1 MDSHTLIQA
10 LIYLGSAALIVPIA
24 VRLGLGSVLGYL
36 IAGCI
41 IGPWGLRLVTDA
53 ESILHFAEIG
63 VVLMLFIIGLELDP
77 QRLWKLRAA
86 VFGGGALQMVICGGL
101 LGLFCMLLGLRWQVA
116 ELIGMTLAL
125 SSTAI
130 AMQAMNERN
139 LMMTQMGRSAFA
151 VLLFQDIAAIPL
163 VAMIPLLAASSA
175 STTMGA
181 FALSALKVAGAL
193 VLVVLLALAVG
204 GALLFAHNEISGN
217 GRPGTE
223 VTVSIPQG
231 SGVSVIAQKL
241 KDAGVIRSAY
251 LFRWYVGQKGAAS
264 KLQYGDFTLQ
274 KSACS
279 YDAIIA
285 VLSTY
290 AKAETVRVTVPE
302 GTTAIAIAQKME
314 AAGLCSAE
322 DFLKE
327 ANEGDFSE
335 YTFWQYVPDDAD
347 APDRF
352 MKCEGYLFPETYEF
366 LKDDTVHNYVA
377 TFYAQFDAQITDEMY
392 AELKKQDMTLPQLI
406 TLASFVQEEAGNSQ
420 DSNVAQVFRNRLA
433 ADSPYPRLQSNTSSY
448 IQSDS
453 DNNYLWNW
461 VAPYYGGWD
470 HIPENIVAAYDT
482 YSCKGLP
489 AGPISNPGIA
499 AIRAALAPQPNEEA
513 KDAYFFVTDLKGS
526 YYYART
532 LSEHNANCQK
542 AAQVNKTVN
551 TEK

>member
-1 MDSHTLIQA
+1 MAQKHSH
-10 LIYLGSAALIVPIA
+10 AA
-24 VRLGLGSVLGYL
+24 R
-36 IAGCI
+36 
-41 IGPWGLRLVTDA
+41 
-53 ESILHFAEIG
+53 
-63 VVLMLFIIGLELDP
+63 
-77 QRLWKLRAA
+77 KK
-86 VFGGGALQMVICGGL
+86 GGAWKIL
-101 LGLFCMLLGLRWQVA
+101 
-116 ELIGMTLAL
+116 
-125 SSTAI
+125 
-130 AMQAMNERN
+130 
-139 LMMTQMGRSAFA
+139 
-151 VLLFQDIAAIPL
+151 
-163 VAMIPLLAASSA
+163 
-175 STTMGA
+175 
-181 FALSALKVAGAL
+181 L
-193 VLVVLLALAVG
+193 VLVVLLVLVAGA
-204 GALLFAHNEISGN
+204 ALLFARSEIN
-217 GRPGTE
+217 GRTTDAEP
-223 VTVSIPQG
+223 VTVSIQQG
-231 SGVSVIAQKL
+231 SGVSAIAQKL

-251 LFRWYVGQKGAAS
+251 LFRWYVGQKGTAA
-264 KLQYGDFTLQ
+264 KLQYGDFALTPGTG
-274 KSACS
+274 
-279 YDAIIA
+279 YDDLIA
-285 VLSTY
+285 ALSTY
-290 AKAETVRVTVPE
+290 AKAETVRVTIPE

-392 AELKKQDMTLPQLI
+392 AELKKQDMTLPELI

-433 ADSPYPRLQSNTSSY
+433 EGSPYPRLQSNTSSY
-448 IQSDS
+448 IQSDA

-470 HIPENIVAAYDT
+470 NIPENIVAAYDT

-489 AGPISNPGIA
+489 AGPISNPGLA
-499 AIRAALAPQPNEEA
+499 AIQAALDPQPDEDA
-513 KDAYFFVTDLKGS
+513 KDAYFFVTDLKGN

-542 AAQVNKTVN
+542 AAEVNKSV
-551 TEK
+551 KG

>member
-1 MDSHTLIQA
+1 M
-10 LIYLGSAALIVPIA
+10 
-24 VRLGLGSVLGYL
+24 
-36 IAGCI
+36 
-41 IGPWGLRLVTDA
+41 A
-53 ESILHFAEIG
+53 EKHQKKKKG
-63 VVLMLFIIGLELDP
+63 
-77 QRLWKLRAA
+77 
-86 VFGGGALQMVICGGL
+86 
-101 LGLFCMLLGLRWQVA
+101 
-116 ELIGMTLAL
+116 
-125 SSTAI
+125 
-130 AMQAMNERN
+130 
-139 LMMTQMGRSAFA
+139 
-151 VLLFQDIAAIPL
+151 
-163 VAMIPLLAASSA
+163 
-175 STTMGA
+175 
-181 FALSALKVAGAL
+181 SALKIL
-193 VLVVLLALAVG
+193 LVVLLLLVLTVG
-204 GALLFAHNEISGN
+204 AAGVFAYNEINGN
-217 GRPGTE
+217 GGKPGAE

-231 SGVSVIAQKL
+231 SGVAAIAKEL
-241 KDAGVIRSAY
+241 KEAGVIRSAY

-290 AKAETVRVTVPE
+290 AKAETVRVTIPE

-327 ANEGDFSE
+327 ANEGDFSA
-335 YTFWQYVPDDAD
+335 YNFWQYVPEDKD

-470 HIPENIVAAYDT
+470 NIPGNIVAAYDT

-489 AGPISNPGIA
+489 AGPISNHGLA
-499 AIRAALAPQPNEEA
+499 AIKAALTPEPDEA
-513 KDAYFFVTDLKGS
+513 AKNAYFFVTDLKGS
-526 YYYART
+526 YYYAHT
-532 LSEHNANCQK
+532 LSEHNANCQT
-542 AAQVNKTVN
+542 AADVNKTVG
-551 TEK
+551 

>member
-1 MDSHTLIQA
+1 MAQKSSQA
-10 LIYLGSAALIVPIA
+10 ARKKGGV
-24 VRLGLGSVLGYL
+24 
-36 IAGCI
+36 
-41 IGPWGLRLVTDA
+41 WK
-53 ESILHFAEIG
+53 IL
-63 VVLMLFIIGLELDP
+63 
-77 QRLWKLRAA
+77 
-86 VFGGGALQMVICGGL
+86 
-101 LGLFCMLLGLRWQVA
+101 
-116 ELIGMTLAL
+116 
-125 SSTAI
+125 
-130 AMQAMNERN
+130 
-139 LMMTQMGRSAFA
+139 
-151 VLLFQDIAAIPL
+151 
-163 VAMIPLLAASSA
+163 
-175 STTMGA
+175 
-181 FALSALKVAGAL
+181 L

-204 GALLFAHNEISGN
+204 GALLFARNEISGN
-217 GRPGTE
+217 GRPGAE

-231 SGVSVIAQKL
+231 SGVSTIAQKL

-285 VLSTY
+285 ALSTY
-290 AKAETVRVTVPE
+290 AKAETVRVTIPE

-327 ANEGDFSE
+327 ANEGDFSK
-335 YTFWQYVPDDAD
+335 YTFWQYVPDD

-352 MKCEGYLFPETYEF
+352 MKCEGYLFPDTYEF

-377 TFYAQFDAQITDEMY
+377 TFYAQFDAQLTEEMY
-392 AELKKQDMTLPQLI
+392 AELEKQAMTLPELI

-433 ADSPYPRLQSNTSSY
+433 DGSPYPRLQSNTSSH
-448 IQSDS
+448 IQSDD

-470 HIPENIVAAYDT
+470 KIPENIVAAYDT
-482 YSCKGLP
+482 YSCAGLP
-489 AGPISNPGIA
+489 AGPISNPGLA
-499 AIRAALAPQPNEEA
+499 AIKAALTPEPDEA
-513 KDAYFFVTDLKGS
+513 AKNAYFFVTDLKGS
-526 YYYART
+526 YYYAHT
-532 LSEHNANCQK
+532 LSEHNANCK
-542 AAQVNKTVN
+542 TAAAVNKSMN

>member
-1 MDSHTLIQA
+1 MAQKHSH
-10 LIYLGSAALIVPIA
+10 AA
-24 VRLGLGSVLGYL
+24 R
-36 IAGCI
+36 
-41 IGPWGLRLVTDA
+41 
-53 ESILHFAEIG
+53 
-63 VVLMLFIIGLELDP
+63 
-77 QRLWKLRAA
+77 KK
-86 VFGGGALQMVICGGL
+86 GGAWKI
-101 LGLFCMLLGLRWQVA
+101 
-116 ELIGMTLAL
+116 
-125 SSTAI
+125 
-130 AMQAMNERN
+130 
-139 LMMTQMGRSAFA
+139 
-151 VLLFQDIAAIPL
+151 
-163 VAMIPLLAASSA
+163 LLA
-175 STTMGA
+175 
-181 FALSALKVAGAL
+181 
-193 VLVVLLALAVG
+193 VVLLLVLAT
-204 GALLFAHNEISGN
+204 GAAGVFAYNEIHGN
-217 GRPGTE
+217 GKPGTE

-231 SGVSVIAQKL
+231 SGVASIANRL
-241 KDAGVIRSAY
+241 KEAGVIRSTY
-251 LFRWYVGQKGAAS
+251 LFRWYVGQKGVAG

-274 KSACS
+274 TGANA

-285 VLSTY
+285 VLSQY
-290 AKAETVRVTVPE
+290 AKAETVRVTIPE

-392 AELKKQDMTLPQLI
+392 AELKKQEMTLPELI

-433 ADSPYPRLQSNTSSY
+433 EGSPYPRLQSNTSSY
-448 IQSDS
+448 IQSDA

-470 HIPENIVAAYDT
+470 NIPENIVAAYDT

-489 AGPISNPGIA
+489 AGPISNPGLA
-499 AIRAALAPQPNEEA
+499 AIQAALDPQPDEDA
-513 KDAYFFVTDLKGS
+513 KDAYFFVTDLKGN

-542 AAQVNKTVN
+542 AAEVNKSV
-551 TEK
+551 KG

>member
-1 MDSHTLIQA
+1 MAQKHSH
-10 LIYLGSAALIVPIA
+10 AA
-24 VRLGLGSVLGYL
+24 R
-36 IAGCI
+36 
-41 IGPWGLRLVTDA
+41 
-53 ESILHFAEIG
+53 
-63 VVLMLFIIGLELDP
+63 
-77 QRLWKLRAA
+77 KK
-86 VFGGGALQMVICGGL
+86 GGAWKIL
-101 LGLFCMLLGLRWQVA
+101 
-116 ELIGMTLAL
+116 
-125 SSTAI
+125 
-130 AMQAMNERN
+130 
-139 LMMTQMGRSAFA
+139 
-151 VLLFQDIAAIPL
+151 
-163 VAMIPLLAASSA
+163 
-175 STTMGA
+175 
-181 FALSALKVAGAL
+181 L
-193 VLVVLLALAVG
+193 VLVVLLVLAAG
-204 GALLFAHNEISGN
+204 AALLFARSEIN
-217 GRPGTE
+217 GRTTDAEP
-223 VTVSIPQG
+223 VTVSIQQG
-231 SGVSVIAQKL
+231 SGVSAIAQKL

-251 LFRWYVGQKGAAS
+251 LFRWYVGQKGTAA
-264 KLQYGDFTLQ
+264 KLQYGDFALTPGTG
-274 KSACS
+274 
-279 YDAIIA
+279 YDDLIA
-285 VLSTY
+285 ALSTY
-290 AKAETVRVTVPE
+290 AKAETVRVTIPE

-433 ADSPYPRLQSNTSSY
+433 EGSPYPRLQSNTSSY
-448 IQSDS
+448 IQSDA

-470 HIPENIVAAYDT
+470 NIPENIVAAYDT

-489 AGPISNPGIA
+489 AGPISNPGLA
-499 AIRAALAPQPNEEA
+499 AIQAALDPQPDEDA
-513 KDAYFFVTDLKGS
+513 KDAYFFVTDLKGN

-542 AAQVNKTVN
+542 AAEVNKSV
-551 TEK
+551 KG

>member
-1 MDSHTLIQA
+1 MAQKSSQA
-10 LIYLGSAALIVPIA
+10 ARKKGGV
-24 VRLGLGSVLGYL
+24 
-36 IAGCI
+36 
-41 IGPWGLRLVTDA
+41 WK
-53 ESILHFAEIG
+53 IL
-63 VVLMLFIIGLELDP
+63 
-77 QRLWKLRAA
+77 
-86 VFGGGALQMVICGGL
+86 
-101 LGLFCMLLGLRWQVA
+101 
-116 ELIGMTLAL
+116 
-125 SSTAI
+125 
-130 AMQAMNERN
+130 
-139 LMMTQMGRSAFA
+139 
-151 VLLFQDIAAIPL
+151 
-163 VAMIPLLAASSA
+163 
-175 STTMGA
+175 
-181 FALSALKVAGAL
+181 L

-290 AKAETVRVTVPE
+290 AKAETVRVTIPE

-327 ANEGDFSE
+327 ANEGDFSK
-335 YTFWQYVPDDAD
+335 YTFWQYVPDD

-352 MKCEGYLFPETYEF
+352 MKCEGYLFPDTYEF

-377 TFYAQFDAQITDEMY
+377 TFYAQFDAQLTEEMY
-392 AELKKQDMTLPQLI
+392 AELEKQAMTLPELI

-433 ADSPYPRLQSNTSSY
+433 DGSPYPRLQSNTSSH
-448 IQSDS
+448 IQSDD

-470 HIPENIVAAYDT
+470 KIPENIVAAYDT
-482 YSCKGLP
+482 YSCTGLP
-489 AGPISNPGIA
+489 AGPISNPGLA
-499 AIRAALAPQPNEEA
+499 AIKAALTPEPDEA
-513 KDAYFFVTDLKGS
+513 AKNAYFFVTDLKGS
-526 YYYART
+526 YYYAHT
-532 LSEHNANCQK
+532 LSEHNANCK
-542 AAQVNKTVN
+542 TAAAVNKSMN

>member
-1 MDSHTLIQA
+1 MAQKHSH
-10 LIYLGSAALIVPIA
+10 AA
-24 VRLGLGSVLGYL
+24 R
-36 IAGCI
+36 
-41 IGPWGLRLVTDA
+41 
-53 ESILHFAEIG
+53 
-63 VVLMLFIIGLELDP
+63 
-77 QRLWKLRAA
+77 KK
-86 VFGGGALQMVICGGL
+86 GGAWKIL
-101 LGLFCMLLGLRWQVA
+101 
-116 ELIGMTLAL
+116 
-125 SSTAI
+125 
-130 AMQAMNERN
+130 
-139 LMMTQMGRSAFA
+139 
-151 VLLFQDIAAIPL
+151 
-163 VAMIPLLAASSA
+163 
-175 STTMGA
+175 
-181 FALSALKVAGAL
+181 L
-193 VLVVLLALAVG
+193 VLVVLLVLAAG
-204 GALLFAHNEISGN
+204 AALLFARSEIN
-217 GRPGTE
+217 GRTTDAEP
-223 VTVSIPQG
+223 VTVSIQQG
-231 SGVSVIAQKL
+231 SGVSTIAQKL

-251 LFRWYVGQKGAAS
+251 LFRWYVGQKGTAA
-264 KLQYGDFTLQ
+264 KLQYGDFALTPGTG
-274 KSACS
+274 
-279 YDAIIA
+279 YDDLITA
-285 VLSTY
+285 LSTY
-290 AKAETVRVTVPE
+290 AKAETVRVTIPE

-392 AELKKQDMTLPQLI
+392 AELKKQEMTLPELI

-433 ADSPYPRLQSNTSSY
+433 EGSPYPRLQSNTSSY
-448 IQSDS
+448 IQSDA

-470 HIPENIVAAYDT
+470 KIPENIVAAYDT

-532 LSEHNANCQK
+532 LSEHSANCQK

>member
-1 MDSHTLIQA
+1 MAHKERHTA
-10 LIYLGSAALIVPIA
+10 P
-24 VRLGLGSVLGYL
+24 
-36 IAGCI
+36 
-41 IGPWGLRLVTDA
+41 
-53 ESILHFAEIG
+53 
-63 VVLMLFIIGLELDP
+63 
-77 QRLWKLRAA
+77 KKK
-86 VFGGGALQMVICGGL
+86 GGAVKI
-101 LGLFCMLLGLRWQVA
+101 
-116 ELIGMTLAL
+116 
-125 SSTAI
+125 
-130 AMQAMNERN
+130 
-139 LMMTQMGRSAFA
+139 
-151 VLLFQDIAAIPL
+151 
-163 VAMIPLLAASSA
+163 LLA
-175 STTMGA
+175 
-181 FALSALKVAGAL
+181 
-193 VLVVLLALAVG
+193 VVLLLVLAA
-204 GALLFAHNEISGN
+204 GAAGVFAYNEIHGN
-217 GRPGTE
+217 GKPGTE

-231 SGVSVIAQKL
+231 SGVAAIAQEL

-251 LFRWYVGQKGAAS
+251 LFRWYVGHKGAAA
-264 KLQYGDFTLQ
+264 KLQYGDFALTPGTG
-274 KSACS
+274 
-279 YDAIIA
+279 YDDLITA
-285 VLSTY
+285 LSTY
-290 AKAETVRVTVPE
+290 AKAETVRVTIPE

-392 AELKKQDMTLPQLI
+392 AELKKQDMTLPELI

-433 ADSPYPRLQSNTSSY
+433 EGSPYPRLQSNTSSY
-448 IQSDS
+448 IQSDA

-470 HIPENIVAAYDT
+470 NIPENIVAAYDT

-489 AGPISNPGIA
+489 AGPISNPGLA
-499 AIRAALAPQPNEEA
+499 AIQAALDPQPDEDA
-513 KDAYFFVTDLKGS
+513 KDAYFFVTDLKGN

-542 AAQVNKTVN
+542 AAEVNKSV
-551 TEK
+551 KG

>member
-1 MDSHTLIQA
+1 MAQKHSH
-10 LIYLGSAALIVPIA
+10 AA
-24 VRLGLGSVLGYL
+24 R
-36 IAGCI
+36 
-41 IGPWGLRLVTDA
+41 
-53 ESILHFAEIG
+53 
-63 VVLMLFIIGLELDP
+63 
-77 QRLWKLRAA
+77 KK
-86 VFGGGALQMVICGGL
+86 GGAWKIL
-101 LGLFCMLLGLRWQVA
+101 
-116 ELIGMTLAL
+116 
-125 SSTAI
+125 
-130 AMQAMNERN
+130 
-139 LMMTQMGRSAFA
+139 
-151 VLLFQDIAAIPL
+151 
-163 VAMIPLLAASSA
+163 
-175 STTMGA
+175 
-181 FALSALKVAGAL
+181 L
-193 VLVVLLALAVG
+193 VLVVLLVLAAG
-204 GALLFAHNEISGN
+204 AALLFARSEIN
-217 GRPGTE
+217 GRTTDAEP
-223 VTVSIPQG
+223 VTVSIQQG
-231 SGVSVIAQKL
+231 SGVSTIAQKL

-251 LFRWYVGQKGAAS
+251 LFRWYVGQKGTAA
-264 KLQYGDFTLQ
+264 KLQYGDFALTPGTG
-274 KSACS
+274 
-279 YDAIIA
+279 YDDLIA
-285 VLSTY
+285 ALSTY
-290 AKAETVRVTVPE
+290 AKAETVRVTIPE

-392 AELKKQDMTLPQLI
+392 AELKKQDMTLPELI

-433 ADSPYPRLQSNTSSY
+433 EGSPYPRLQSNTSSY
-448 IQSDS
+448 IQSDA

-470 HIPENIVAAYDT
+470 NIPENIVAAYDT

-489 AGPISNPGIA
+489 AGPISNPGLA
-499 AIRAALAPQPNEEA
+499 AIQAALDPQPNEDA
-513 KDAYFFVTDLKGS
+513 KDAYFFVTDLKGN

-542 AAQVNKTVN
+542 AAEVNKSVKN
-551 TEK
+551 

>member
-1 MDSHTLIQA
+1 MAHKERHTA
-10 LIYLGSAALIVPIA
+10 S
-24 VRLGLGSVLGYL
+24 
-36 IAGCI
+36 
-41 IGPWGLRLVTDA
+41 
-53 ESILHFAEIG
+53 
-63 VVLMLFIIGLELDP
+63 
-77 QRLWKLRAA
+77 KKK
-86 VFGGGALQMVICGGL
+86 GGAVKI
-101 LGLFCMLLGLRWQVA
+101 
-116 ELIGMTLAL
+116 
-125 SSTAI
+125 
-130 AMQAMNERN
+130 
-139 LMMTQMGRSAFA
+139 
-151 VLLFQDIAAIPL
+151 
-163 VAMIPLLAASSA
+163 LLA
-175 STTMGA
+175 
-181 FALSALKVAGAL
+181 
-193 VLVVLLALAVG
+193 VVLLLVMAA
-204 GALLFAHNEISGN
+204 GAAGVFAYNEIHGN
-217 GRPGTE
+217 GKPGTE

-231 SGVSVIAQKL
+231 SGVASIANRL
-241 KDAGVIRSAY
+241 KEAGVIRSTY
-251 LFRWYVGQKGAAS
+251 LFRWYVGQKGVAG

-274 KSACS
+274 TGANA

-285 VLSTY
+285 VLSQY
-290 AKAETVRVTVPE
+290 AKADTVRITIPA

-366 LKDDTVHNYVA
+366 LKDDTVHKYVA

-392 AELKKQDMTLPQLI
+392 AELKKQDMTLPELI

-433 ADSPYPRLQSNTSSY
+433 EGSPYPRLQSNTSSY
-448 IQSDS
+448 IQSDA

-470 HIPENIVAAYDT
+470 NIPENIVAAYDT

-489 AGPISNPGIA
+489 AGPISNPGLA
-499 AIRAALAPQPNEEA
+499 AIQAALDPQPDEDA
-513 KDAYFFVTDLKGS
+513 KDAYFFVTDLKGN

-542 AAQVNKTVN
+542 AAEVNKSV
-551 TEK
+551 KG